1 MNKAV
6 ITLIKGLCAIGV
18 AIAVYFF
25 APDGMPEPAKRT
37 LAVFV
42 WAALFWVFEIIPLYA
57 TSLGIVVLLTFLL
70 GRPGGILGMDET
82 GYAVFMLPFGS
93 PVIMLFFGGLVIA
106 GAVQKYSLDK
116 ILASKSLKLLGSSP
130 YSVMCGF
137 IFITAF
143 LSMWMSNTA
152 VAAMMIAL
160 IRPLLKQIDENDPF
174 KVALILSIPFAANIG
189 GIGTPIGTPPN
200 AIAIGILA
208 NYGIH
213 LDFISWMKMAVP
225 LAAVLLFIV
234 SIVLIKM
241 FPPKMKELNLQVSEE
256 KQVFTS
262 RTNAVIGI
270 IILTIILWLT
280 TGIHKIPA
288 ALIALL
294 SACLFSASGLLK
306 REDYKKIDWDI
317 LILMWGGLALGK
329 GLEISGLSSW
339 IVGQPLFEYRGFLL
353 IVIFSLL
360 AVLFGAF
367 MSNTATANLIIPI
380 AMAIP
385 GENHL
390 LLVITIA
397 LSCSFAMALPVS
409 TPPNAIA
416 FSSNMLKS
424 RDLLKAGILI
434 SLISLGLTLAGVQFI
449 LPRIF
454 W

>member
-6 ITLIKGLCAIGV
+6 ITLIKGLCATGA

-57 TSLGIVVLLTFLL
+57 TSLGVVLLLTFLL
-70 GRPGGILGMDET
+70 CRPGGILGMDES

-106 GAVQKYSLDK
+106 AAVQKYSLDK
-116 ILASKSLKLLGSSP
+116 MLASKALKLFGFRP
-130 YSVMCGF
+130 YSIMCGF

-152 VAAMMIAL
+152 VTAMMMAL
-160 IRPLLKQIDENDPF
+160 IRPLLKQIDEKDPF
-174 KVALILSIPFAANIG
+174 RVALILSIPFAANIG

-200 AIAIGILA
+200 AIAIGILG

-213 LDFISWMKMAVP
+213 LNFISWMKMAVP
-225 LAAVLLFIV
+225 LAVILLFFT
-234 SIVLIKM
+234 SIVLIRM
-241 FPPKMKELNLQVSEE
+241 FPPKTKELNLRVTGDQ
-256 KQVFTS
+256 QVFS
-262 RTNAVIGI
+262 PRVKAVIGI
-270 IILTIILWLT
+270 IVLTIILWLT
-280 TGIHKIPA
+280 SGIHKIPA

-294 SACLFSASGLLK
+294 ATGLFSASGLLQ
-306 REDYKKIDWDI
+306 RDDYKNIDWDI

-339 IVGQPLFEYRGFLL
+339 IVQQPIFEYKGFLL
-353 IVIFSLL
+353 VAIFSLL
-360 AVLFGAF
+360 AILLGTF

-390 LLVITIA
+390 LLAVAIA
-397 LSCSFAMALPVS
+397 LSCSFAMALPIS

-424 RDLLKAGILI
+424 RDLLKAGVLVSFI
-434 SLISLGLTLAGVQFI
+434 SVGLTLAGVQYI
-449 LPRIF
+449 LS
-454 W
+454 WGLK